1 MFDDLD
7 PYGAWYESAQF
18 GVVWRP
24 GVGVGWQ
31 PYYQGHW
38 IWTTYG
44 WMWVSYDPFGWATYH
59 YGNWWMDPML
69 GWVWVP
75 GYQWSACP
83 VDWYDGGGWIGWAP
97 VPPPGCAWDD
107 PWNDGGRYR
116 DGWVVVETGKFKQ
129 VDVGD
134 NRLSPQKIKSVYR
147 SGAAVRE
154 APKMRSIELATR
166 QSVKQTDVRID
177 TRRVGN
183 HELRT
188 VVGRARAFGVPVHSD
203 AVQAVGKVPV
213 RVGGDE
219 GPDLLTA
226 TGHKIHGPKGTGIL
240 YVRRG
245 VALHPLLFGGGQERG
260 LRPGTQDVAG
270 ARGMARAL
278 ELAVSERDEEA
289 PRLYALRDRLEASL
303 LERIEGLVVHGGE
316 SERAPHVSNVG
327 VPGVDQD
334 ILLAGL
340 DRMGLAVSSGSA
352 CNSGVTRASYV
363 LRALYGG
370 GADERATVRL
380 SLGRDVTAA
389 DVDRAAEMTAD
400 MVARIR
406 ERSQSA
412 TRAAHASSLRPQ

>member
-1 MFDDLD
+1 MMKTPLLIATLVAAPLIVLTGCSGAYDRELLGDPEPVAVAPAQTVVTQDDVVDAEPLYDTPDGYAMFDDLD

-188 VVGRARAFGVPVHSD
+188 VVLPEREQQIVDRFPVQTVTPANLTRPVNSGGTVTPPPVD
-203 AVQAVGKVPV
+203 TGKTKGSTPPPAVKDTKPAKV
-213 RVGGDE
+213 
-219 GPDLLTA
+219 
-226 TGHKIHGPKGTGIL
+226 KG
-240 YVRRG
+240 
-245 VALHPLLFGGGQERG
+245 
-260 LRPGTQDVAG
+260 
-270 ARGMARAL
+270 
-278 ELAVSERDEEA
+278 
-289 PRLYALRDRLEASL
+289 
-303 LERIEGLVVHGGE
+303 
-316 SERAPHVSNVG
+316 
-327 VPGVDQD
+327 
-334 ILLAGL
+334 
-340 DRMGLAVSSGSA
+340 SSGAARNTGKAKGGSKDDKKDDGGKAKGGNDKDDSKDNGGKSKSGSSSA
-352 CNSGVTRASYV
+352 KAKGKK
-363 LRALYGG
+363 G
-370 GADERATVRL
+370 
-380 SLGRDVTAA
+380 
-389 DVDRAAEMTAD
+389 
-400 MVARIR
+400 
-406 ERSQSA
+406 
-412 TRAAHASSLRPQ
+412 